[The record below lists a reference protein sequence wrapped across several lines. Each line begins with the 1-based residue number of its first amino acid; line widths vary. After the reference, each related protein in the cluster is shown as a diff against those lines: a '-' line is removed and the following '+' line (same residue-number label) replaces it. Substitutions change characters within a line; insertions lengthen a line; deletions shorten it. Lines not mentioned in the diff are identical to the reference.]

1 MISNGSLRNKGT
13 STYFADG
20 NLLFYFT
27 LRNLSILA
35 ISLHSYVSLHTVT
48 FLFTHIHLP
57 STQPCTSIHSYV
69 YFHSYILHIVSIFS
83 PHSYLLSH
91 FFTQPHPSLHSYI
104 LHTPMCLFFYT
115 SYIHISLLYSY
126 IFKLSTHSD
135 IYIIVCLCISFHLS
149 LSEHSAPFQHT
160 QTHTHRHTHTESVQL
175 SPSLSIPGDST
186 TEKNFYYTKE

>member
-1 MISNGSLRNKGT
+1 MTIDVSSCDSNQFTEKSLQSSLDLRKFLLFLWATFFYLRGNREIHMISNGSLRNKGT
-13 STYFADG
+13 STCFADG

-35 ISLHSYVSLHTVT
+35 ISLRSHVSLHTVT

-104 LHTPMCLFFYT
+104 LHTPICLFFYT

-135 IYIIVCLCISFHLS
+135 IYIYI
-149 LSEHSAPFQHT
+149 
-160 QTHTHRHTHTESVQL
+160 
-175 SPSLSIPGDST
+175 
-186 TEKNFYYTKE
+186 